1 MFAMV
6 SSNLA
11 DLMSATRP
19 RTSQHFREMLQNDAE
34 TADPDPGESRG
45 QIDSDNSE
53 HRTNNTSASI

>member
-11 DLMSATRP
+11 DLMGASRP
-19 RTSQHFREMLQNDAE
+19 RTSKHLREMLQNDAE

-45 QIDSDNSE
+45 QIDSDDSE
-53 HRTNNTSASI
+53 HRTNTMSASI